1 MQVNALNHAVDA
13 QQDAIS
19 GTHWLLGALVGFIT
33 VGPALAF
40 GVFQT
45 ADQPYPIDLWYKVWG
60 PFAVV
65 TGIEIWAASWLAPV
79 IGLNMIKER
88 SNGVSLKETM
98 RSNLTTQGLIS
109 ALFLTIVYA
118 MLQAD
123 APMEDP
129 TTAEPNEFAVLSQW
143 YMMLV
148 TLSLTMV
155 MIGTIATV
163 LLLLYIEPLDDAA
176 SLTFI
181 TDNMMY
187 FGEPVAMSACAFLNS
202 MIATMLWVFGRYGM
216 GAGIISLLPVWYASC
231 RVVVI
236 FRYLSAW
243 KNKHLPAEER
253 AARAAWGQA
262 VATVGAIAG
271 TKLTGGAEPALAS
284 QDSAT
289 ERA

>member
-1 MQVNALNHAVDA
+1 MQVNALNHAVHD

-19 GTHWLLGALVGFIT
+19 GTHWILGAIVGFVT

-45 ADQPYPIDLWYKVWG
+45 VDQPYPLDLWYKVWG

-163 LLLLYIEPLDDAA
+163 LLLLYIEPLDEE
-176 SLTFI
+176 TI
-181 TDNMMY
+181 GTP
-187 FGEPVAMSACAFLNS
+187 GVEFLNRMS
-202 MIATMLWVFGRYGM
+202 GNNIPPEF
-216 GAGIISLLPVWYASC
+216 
-231 RVVVI
+231 
-236 FRYLSAW
+236 
-243 KNKHLPAEER
+243 LPAIEKGFKEAMDKGPLSGAPVMGVGPVVGINDVVKIPSSLPPGKYVLGWR
-253 AARAAWGQA
+253 YDCE
-262 VATVGAIAG
+262 ATAQVWSSCADVMLVSGNAG
-271 TKLTGGAEPALAS
+271 H
-284 QDSAT
+284 
-289 ERA
+289 